1 MESFGGRC
9 HLTGNPTCFVAS
21 ARTIMT
27 SIGPRSAH
35 YLPHVYS
42 APLKRFVAHSDI
54 RYPVSKSFFTHLSK
68 CSFSYFSTTWPSLS
82 APTRFHLSPVVH
94 SSRTHAATFP
104 IVVAYGTLFGAALS
118 RFFRV
123 HGWRFIRIFRV
134 LRRGRGRIVFKD
146 GYGTRFCRLLS
157 TAFRYSY
164 VHYSYPST
172 C

>member
-1 MESFGGRC
+1 MA
-9 HLTGNPTCFVAS
+9 L

-27 SIGPRSAH
+27 LTAQVDT
-35 YLPHVYS
+35 LPS
-42 APLKRFVAHSDI
+42 TAPPFSDKGC
-54 RYPVSKSFFTHLSK
+54 RTSKSFFTHSSK
-68 CSFSYFSTTWPSLS
+68 CYSSYFSTTWPFPS
-82 APTRFHLSPVVH
+82 APTRFRLSSVVH
-94 SSRTHAATFP
+94 SSQTHAVTFP

-123 HGWRFIRIFRV
+123 HGLRYIRMFLV

-146 GYGTRFCRLLS
+146 GYGIRFCRLLS